1 MRIAIHQPNLVPWYP
16 YFQKI
21 MESDMFVIMGHCQ
34 YEKGNYQNR
43 FNIDDKW
50 NSMQVDKGKLK
61 DTIIEKQYKKPEYDW
76 DLILSKHYKLDVF
89 TDLINESVYD
99 TNSNIIERACEILKI
114 NTPLTI
120 DYKTSLKGTQRLVD
134 ICLRY
139 GANEYLSGISG
150 RHYLDVSLFKH
161 HGIKV
166 VFQDESKMIK
176 EPLINFL

>member
-1 MRIAIHQPNLVPWYP
+1 MRISCHQPNFIPWYP

-21 MESDMFVIMGHCQ
+21 KESDAFVILGHCQ

-43 FNIDDKW
+43 FNIGDKW
-50 NSMQVDKGKLK
+50 NSMQVEKGRLK
-61 DTIIEKQYKKPEYDW
+61 DTIIEKQYKKPEQDFTS
-76 DLILSKHYKLDVF
+76 ILGNHPKLDVF
-89 TDLINESVYD
+89 SDLISESLYD
-99 TNSNIIERACEILKI
+99 TNVGIIKRACEILEI
-114 NTPLTI
+114 NTPILN
-120 DYKTSLKGTQRLVD
+120 DYKTTFKGTQRLVD
-134 ICLRY
+134 ICIHY

-176 EPLINFL
+176 VPLINVL